1 MGADVKPPAFEY
13 HNPRSLPEAIEL
25 LASKEN
31 AKLLAGGQS
40 LIPMLN
46 MRYVRP
52 DHLIDLNRL
61 SELAYI
67 REEGRTLHIGSMTR
81 QRGLEFSEI
90 VRQRCPLMH
99 EALRS
104 VGHRQTRNRGTIGGS
119 LCHLDPAA
127 ELPSVAMAHE
137 AIIEVEGPQGRR
149 EIPMV
154 AFPAFYMTPA
164 IEFNELVTGVRL
176 APWPEGHGSAFL
188 EFARRQGDFAVVS
201 AAALIE
207 LTPDRTI
214 RRASLTIG
222 GATYAPQRIGKAEAL
237 LTGAPASPELLHCA
251 AEACGEIE
259 ATADVHASDDYR
271 RHLAITLAFRTLL
284 EACRRASDHESI
296 RK

>member
-1 MGADVKPPAFEY
+1 VKPPAFEY
-13 HNPRSLPEAIEL
+13 HDPRSLPEALEL

-31 AKLLAGGQS
+31 SKLLAGGQS
-40 LIPMLN
+40 LMPMLN

-61 SELAYI
+61 DALSYI
-67 REEGRTLHIGSMTR
+67 REEAGAIRIGSMTR
-81 QRGLEFSEI
+81 QRELEFSEL
-90 VRQRCPLMH
+90 VRRRCPLMH

-137 AIIEVEGPQGRR
+137 AIVEAEGPRGRR
-149 EIPMV
+149 EIPMA

-164 IEFNELVTGVRL
+164 IEPDELVAAIRFT
-176 APWPEGHGSAFL
+176 PWPEGHGSAFL
-188 EFARRQGDFAVVS
+188 EFARRQGDFAIVS

-207 LTPDRTI
+207 LAADRTI

-222 GATYAPQRIGKAEAL
+222 GAAYAPQRIGKAEAL
-237 LTGAPASPELLHCA
+237 LAGAAVSPEALHSA
-251 AEACGEIE
+251 AEACSEID
-259 ATADVHASDDYR
+259 ATADIHASADYR
-271 RHLAITLAFRTLL
+271 RHLAATLAFRAL
-284 EACRRASDHESI
+284 EEAGRRASRGSAP
-296 RK
+296 R